1 MDTHLMADNAIAL
14 QINPPA
20 NPMTTIGGM
29 IDAARKMQDYRR
41 SSETYGADVAR
52 SKAESETAQAGARVA
67 TANVNP
73 LIAEQASR
81 TDIARTQAAAAALG
95 LSTTQFQRV
104 QDDEN
109 AILQHP
115 AVVKAA
121 TSTDPEEIGKLGP
134 EIENAFRQHA
144 AFARG
149 SGIPP
154 EIVDK
159 AMAPYLEMAKTNPGQ
174 VRNFLAQRIAAGQ
187 NAGGQAQQGL
197 VPASGQQQPGGTDI
211 SGNPTAVVK
220 DQFGRVQQATLPVA
234 APAGQPA
241 PAMRVPTGELPLTP
255 DHPLVKLRDSA
266 QSAAAQA
273 PSQHFNN
280 QQILGLSSD
289 AFTGTGS
296 GKLAAF
302 MNGVGIP
309 FDSTKGDATAQLQH
323 FMALQIEQ
331 NASAQGA
338 NTDAARKMAAEAVL
352 PGSSPEKAIKAITKV
367 NDAYV
372 TGNELFNAGLQS
384 AVRNSPNGLYAG
396 RQFQNAWSQN
406 MDPRIFQIENAAK
419 AGDKAEI
426 TRIKAQLGPA
436 GVAELTRKAH
446 ALRELIGSQNGS

>member
-1 MDTHLMADNAIAL
+1 MADNAIAL
-14 QINPPA
+14 QVNPPA

-29 IDAARKMQDYRR
+29 IDFANKALSYKRGVATL
-41 SSETYGADVAR
+41 EADIAQR
-52 SKAESETAQAGARVA
+52 KAESASAQAGAQVD
-67 TANVNP
+67 TANVAP
-73 LIAEQASR
+73 RIAEQA
-81 TDIARTQAAAAALG
+81 ARTSSAQTEAAARALG
-95 LSTTQFQRV
+95 LSTMQFQRV

-149 SGIPP
+149 SGIPDA
-154 EIVDK
+154 IVDK
-159 AMAPYLEMAKTNPGQ
+159 AMAPYLEMAKTNPGK
-174 VRNFLAQRIAAGQ
+174 VRDFLAQRIAAGQ

-197 VPASGQQQPGGTDI
+197 VPAASQQGPGGADI
-211 SGNPTAVVK
+211 SGNPTAIVK
-220 DQFGRVQQATLPVA
+220 DQFGRVAQAPLPVA

-241 PAMRVPTGELPLTP
+241 PAMRVPPGELPLTP

-266 QSAAAQA
+266 QSAAAAA
-273 PSQHFNN
+273 PQQHFNN
-280 QQILGLSSD
+280 QQILNLSSD

-296 GKLAAF
+296 GKLASI
-302 MNGVGIP
+302 MNSAGIP
-309 FDSTKGDATAQLQH
+309 WDSTKGDATSQLQH

-426 TRIKAQLGPA
+426 DRIKAQLGPA
-436 GVAELTRKAH
+436 GVAELTRKAN
-446 ALRELIGSQNGS
+446 ALRALIGGQNGP